1 MSAAPPLAPEGSTGP
16 AGPRP
21 PASPKQLDGYR
32 SVSAIL
38 AEMAESWPE
47 ERITLGD
54 FVEVLGERGYGLL
67 MLVLTLPNVVPI
79 YLPGLSAVTGLPL
92 AAVALQMAIGRRRP
106 WLPEFLLR
114 RSVARSD
121 FQRVVKRVL
130 PWLARVERVLRPRLQ
145 KFAHGPAE
153 RLIGFVCMLLALL
166 LSLPVPLTN
175 IPLSFPVALF
185 ALGVLER
192 DGRATL
198 IAAAAAVAAVGFMLS
213 LSWAVLAGALAVTGA

>member
-1 MSAAPPLAPEGSTGP
+1 MSRPAIAYPLNGH
-16 AGPRP
+16 
-21 PASPKQLDGYR
+21 R

-38 AEMAESWPE
+38 ADMAQNWPRD
-47 ERITLGD
+47 RITLGD
-54 FVEVLGERGYGLL
+54 FVEVLGDRGYGLL
-67 MLVLTLPNVVPI
+67 MLTLTLPNVVPI
-79 YLPGLSAVTGLPL
+79 YVPGLSAVTGLPL
-92 AAVALQMAIGRRRP
+92 AAVAAQMALGRPRP
-106 WLPEFLLR
+106 WLPAFLLR

-121 FQRVVKRVL
+121 FQRVVIRIL

-145 KFAHGPAE
+145 QFARGPVE
-153 RLIGFVCMLLALL
+153 RPIGVVCMLLALL

-198 IAAAAAVAAVGFMLS
+198 IAAIAAVAAIGFVLS
-213 LSWAVLAGALAVTGA
+213 LSWAVLTGAVAVIGI